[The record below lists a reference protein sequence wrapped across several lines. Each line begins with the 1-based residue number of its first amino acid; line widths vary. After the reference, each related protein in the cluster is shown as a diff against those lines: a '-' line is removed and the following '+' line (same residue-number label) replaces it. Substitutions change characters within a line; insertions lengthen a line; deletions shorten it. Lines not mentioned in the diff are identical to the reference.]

1 MARVAACPN
10 PSPAP
15 APEQVSLEAELWSVE
30 NNLLTPTFKLKRNE
44 AKKKYLRQIDAMYAQ
59 GLPPV
64 SRL

>member
-1 MARVAACPN
+1 M
-10 PSPAP
+10 
-15 APEQVSLEAELWSVE
+15 SLEAELWSVE

-44 AKKKYLRQIDAMYAQ
+44 AKKKYLSQIDALYAQ